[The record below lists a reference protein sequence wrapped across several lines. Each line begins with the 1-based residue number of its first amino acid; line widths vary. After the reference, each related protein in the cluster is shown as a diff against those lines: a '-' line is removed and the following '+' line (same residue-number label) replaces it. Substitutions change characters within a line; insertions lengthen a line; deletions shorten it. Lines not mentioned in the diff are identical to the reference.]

1 MTENKNTGGEKIR
14 EPLKPDRGRRR
25 RLYIT
30 AFVHSLL
37 LLTATLWL
45 LEMNTTYG
53 DEKFLMQ
60 WSSVIKKMLFKIDN
74 KPSKSELLFVNTSY
88 DNMLI
93 DKLDDDGFI
102 IGNQA
107 IVDREKLTRLF
118 EISGRYPDKERYILC
133 DIYFKDP
140 SPFDAGLNRAMMNA
154 GKIIIPF
161 HTADSGT
168 AEMPLPGVNR
178 GLVDYN
184 IIGGSFLKYSL
195 IQGDSIPGLP
205 LKMYQDISGADFKR
219 KVLLSSMN
227 GKLSFNTVI
236 IDFKVRPF
244 DIIEGKSPDPYP
256 FVNLG
261 EFLSLPDTV
270 IAETMKNR
278 IVLIGDLRERDMH
291 QTYIGSM
298 PGIMILLNIYLMLKN
313 SENIIHPLFLLI
325 LFVSYFLISV
335 DVFSVK
341 NISDRKFV
349 KKIAV
354 TRTGKF
360 FVKFLGYVFYLS
372 AVSVLIY
379 MFYDIHINILLIA
392 IYLKFTDSVLMKLR
406 GGKEKE
412 YSGGWRKTLYNFKNY
427 FLKLIGS

>member
-1 MTENKNTGGEKIR
+1 
-14 EPLKPDRGRRR
+14 
-25 RLYIT
+25 
-30 AFVHSLL
+30 
-37 LLTATLWL
+37 
-45 LEMNTTYG
+45 
-53 DEKFLMQ
+53 
-60 WSSVIKKMLFKIDN
+60 
-74 KPSKSELLFVNTSY
+74 
-88 DNMLI
+88 
-93 DKLDDDGFI
+93 
-102 IGNQA
+102 
-107 IVDREKLTRLF
+107 
-118 EISGRYPDKERYILC
+118 
-133 DIYFKDP
+133 
-140 SPFDAGLNRAMMNA
+140 MMNA

-195 IQGDSIPGLP
+195 IQSDSIPGLP

-341 NISDRKFV
+341 NISDRMFI